1 MLRGLVF
8 GAVMVVVRLIQ
19 GTIIN
24 AWPTQAGLVSL
35 VLLTLFIV
43 GVVVWGVF
51 DGRADAVASPDPDRR
66 QDLAMAWLLAGLVAG
81 VLSGAVSWLI
91 ALVYKGLYT
100 GGLLNELT
108 TFAAFTALVV
118 FLPGITGVALGR
130 WRVDRNPPARREGGP
145 EDERADTDVF
155 AAVRG
160 DDAAAG
166 DSAVESGRGTAGA
179 HAQERT
185 MAATALAEREAPTE
199 TVKHDAPTETIPT
212 IEREAPTESIAT
224 REPEAPT
231 ETIATTKHDAPTE
244 TIPTIEA
251 PTESIATREPGG
263 AAETIP
269 STDDDTETE
278 VTRTDT
284 DPKHSKPG
292 SEWPSSEWG
301 KG

>member
-1 MLRGLVF
+1 
-8 GAVMVVVRLIQ
+8 MVVVRLIQ

-35 VLLTLFIV
+35 VLLTLYIV
-43 GVVVWGVF
+43 GVVVWGVL
-51 DGRADAVASPDPDRR
+51 DGRADAVANPDPDRR
-66 QDLAMAWLLAGLVAG
+66 QDLAMTWLLAGLVAG

-100 GGLLNELT
+100 GGLINELT

-118 FLPGITGVALGR
+118 FLPGITGVAVGR

-145 EDERADTDVF
+145 EEERADTDVF
-155 AAVRG
+155 AAVRA
-160 DDAAAG
+160 DDSAAG

-179 HAQERT
+179 QAQERT
-185 MAATALAEREAPTE
+185 MTATALAEREAPTE
-199 TVKHDAPTETIPT
+199 TIAATKYDAPTETIPT

-224 REPEAPT
+224 REREEAT
-231 ETIATTKHDAPTE
+231 
-244 TIPTIEA
+244 
-251 PTESIATREPGG
+251 
-263 AAETIP
+263 ETIP
-269 STDDDTETE
+269 STDDDTKTE
-278 VTRTDT
+278 VIRTDT

-301 KG
+301 KE